1 MSEWSPGDL
10 VRIVPNGRVNG
21 YASLYLQRFL
31 GQVGIVVGENGIQ
44 IRKSGLQH
52 WEVLVDG
59 RVILV
64 PWMNMGHPVLGAN
77 LAQDDIL

>member
-10 VRIVPNGRVNG
+10 VRIVSNRRPSGNF
-21 YASLYLQRFL
+21 SLYLQRFL
-31 GQVGIVVGENGIQ
+31 GQVGIVVGESRIVIKGSEI
-44 IRKSGLQH
+44 KH
-52 WEVLVDG
+52 YDVLVEG

-64 PWMNMGHPVLGAN
+64 PGMNMGHPALGAN

>member
-31 GQVGIVVGENGIQ
+31 GHVGIVVGENGIV
-44 IRKSGLQH
+44 IKGSEIKH
-52 WEVLVDG
+52 WDVLVEG

-64 PWMNMGHPVLGAN
+64 PGMNMGQV
-77 LAQDDIL
+77 DERR

>member
-10 VRIVPNGRVNG
+10 IRIVPNRRVNG
-21 YASLYLQRFL
+21 YASLYLQGFL
-31 GQVGIVVGENGIQ
+31 GQVGIVVGEGMR
-44 IRKSGLQH
+44 IRGSQVYH
-52 WEVLVDG
+52 WDVMVSG

-64 PWMNMGHPVLGAN
+64 PGMNMGHPTQGAN

>member
-1 MSEWSPGDL
+1 MSEWNKGDL
-10 VRIVPNGRVNG
+10 VRIVPNRRVNG

-52 WEVLVDG
+52 WDVMVDG

-64 PWMNMGHPVLGAN
+64 PGMNMGRAD
-77 LAQDDIL
+77 A

>member
-1 MSEWSPGDL
+1 VSEWHPGDL

-21 YASLYLQRFL
+21 YASLYLQGFL
-31 GQVGIVVGENGIQ
+31 GQMGIVVGEGMRIKGSQ
-44 IRKSGLQH
+44 VQH
-52 WEVLVDG
+52 WEVMVEG

-64 PWMNMGHPVLGAN
+64 PGMNMGHPAQGAN